1 MSPAAPAEWHLYIVR
16 TAGGMLYTGIA
27 LDVARR
33 FAQHQSG
40 KGAKALR
47 GKGPLELVFHCA
59 AGDRSLASKLEY
71 RVKQLK
77 RQHKLRL
84 AEQQPVSLM
93 QWLSDH
99 NRLNGAEYSILPAM
113 PLQTSSASL

>member
-1 MSPAAPAEWHLYIVR
+1 MDTVSHAEWHLYIVR
-16 TAGGMLYTGIA
+16 TAGGVLYTGIA

-33 FAQHQSG
+33 FAQHQDG

-71 RVKQLK
+71 RVKRLK
-77 RQHKLRL
+77 RPQKVRL
-84 AEQQPVSLM
+84 TEQQPVSLI
-93 QWLSDH
+93 QWFADQSRSKGD
-99 NRLNGAEYSILPAM
+99 GYAI
-113 PLQTSSASL
+113 